1 MKRIYAFGG
10 GRADGAAGMKDLLGG
25 KGANLAE
32 MNALGLPVPPGFTIT
47 TEVCIEYLAQFP
59 ARPGS
64 GAATEGPLPDG
75 LMDEVR
81 AALATVEEN
90 LGRRFGDSTDPL
102 LVSVR
107 SGARVSMPGMMD
119 TVLNLGLNDET
130 VAALALAAGNERF
143 AWDSYRRFV
152 TMYADVVMGLHRTRL
167 DLLVGEVK
175 RARNLELDTDLSADD
190 WREVVRRMKERVEE
204 SLGRPFPEDPYEQLE
219 GAIRAVFRSWNTARA
234 RFYRRENGIA
244 DHWGTAV
251 NVQAM
256 VYGNMGDDCATGV
269 AFTRDPKNG
278 SKVFFGEF
286 LINAQGE
293 DVVAGLRTP
302 QPVNREGDGADSE
315 LPTLEESL
323 PEAYAELVDVYQRL
337 EDHYRDM
344 QDIEFTIERGKL
356 FILQTRGGKRTGA
369 AAVRIAVDMV
379 EEGLIDQSEALR
391 RIGEDHLSQLL
402 HPSVDPSAART
413 IIAHGLPASPG
424 AATGQVVFSAD
435 EAVRLAGE
443 DIPVIL
449 VREETSPE
457 DIHGMT
463 VSQGILTQRGGQT
476 SHAAVVARGMG
487 RCCVVGCSDI
497 VVHRDNS
504 FTAQPRDGGG
514 EEWTIRAGD
523 IVTLDGST
531 GDVMLGEVAMTAAG
545 LEGSGLAQL
554 LGWAD
559 GYARLG
565 VRANADTPKDAMT
578 ARDFGATGI
587 GLCRTEHMF
596 FEGDRVESVRE
607 MILAEDAVEAQRA
620 LDKLYPMQRSDF
632 VGIFEAMEGLP
643 VTIRLLDPPLH
654 EFLPH
659 LDSEIASLAERMHV
673 PASRIRTQVENLK
686 EFNPMMGHRGCRLG
700 ITNPDLYRMQA
711 RAIFDAALDV
721 QERGLVVK
729 PEIMIPL
736 VGTARELEILRRLVL
751 DESEQVFERRG
762 TRIDFLVG
770 TMIELPRAAIMAD
783 KIAEHADFFSFGTND
798 LTQTTF
804 GYSRDDARFLQ
815 TYTDPEFA
823 VLEKDPF
830 VSLDQEGVGTLVRMG
845 TERGRST
852 VSGLKVGICGEHG
865 GDPASI
871 AFCHGIGLDYVSC
884 SPYRV
889 PVARLAAAKV
899 ALQEN

>member
-686 EFNPMMGHRGCRLG
+686 EFNPMVGHRGCRLG

>member
-1 MKRIYAFGG
+1 MKRIYAFGAG
-10 GRADGAAGMKDLLGG
+10 KAEGSAAMGDLLGG

-32 MNALGLPVPPGFTIT
+32 MNSLGLPVPPGFTIT
-47 TEVCIEYLAQFP
+47 TEVCMDYLAAIP
-59 ARPGS
+59 GRPGANQ
-64 GAATEGPLPDG
+64 GHDVPLPEG

-81 AALATVEEN
+81 GALEAVEGI
-90 LGRRFGDSTDPL
+90 LGRRLGDATDPL

-107 SGARVSMPGMMD
+107 SGGRVSMPGMMD

-130 VAALALAAGNERF
+130 VEALAQRAGSDRF

-167 DLLVGEVK
+167 ELLVTELK
-175 RARNLELDTDLSADD
+175 RARGVEHDTDLSAVD
-190 WREVVRRMKERVEE
+190 WREVVKRMKERVEE
-204 SLGRPFPEDPYEQLE
+204 SLGRPFPDDPHEQLE

-234 RFYRRENGIA
+234 RFYRRENGIS
-244 DHWGTAV
+244 DQWGTAV

-256 VYGNMGDDCATGV
+256 VFGNMGDDCATGV
-269 AFTRDPKNG
+269 AFTRDPKDG
-278 SKVFFGEF
+278 QKIFFGEF
-286 LINAQGE
+286 LVNAQGE

-302 QPVNREGDGADSE
+302 QPINRDGGGSDSE
-315 LPTLEESL
+315 LPTLQETM
-323 PEAYAELVDVYQRL
+323 PVAYGELVDLYQRL

-344 QDIEFTIERGKL
+344 QDIEFTIERGSL
-356 FILQTRGGKRTGA
+356 YILQTRTGKRTGS

-379 EEGLIDQSEALR
+379 GEGLIDRAEAMR
-391 RIGEDHLSQLL
+391 RIDEEHLSQLL
-402 HPSVDPSAART
+402 HPSVDPAAART
-413 IIAHGLPASPG
+413 VIAQGLPASPG
-424 AATGQVVFSAD
+424 AATGQVVFSSD
-435 EAVRLAGE
+435 EAVRLTAEGV
-443 DIPVIL
+443 PVIL

-463 VSQGILTQRGGQT
+463 VAQGILTQRGGQT

-504 FTAQPRDGGG
+504 FTAHARDGGDN
-514 EEWTIRAGD
+514 EWTLREGD

-531 GDVMLGEVAMTAAG
+531 GEVMLGEVAMTAAG
-545 LEGSGLAQL
+545 IEGSGLDEL

-559 GYARLG
+559 EVARLT
-565 VRANADTPKDAMT
+565 VRANADTPKDAAT
-578 ARDFGATGI
+578 ARSFGATGI

-596 FEGDRVESVRE
+596 FDGDRIEAVRE
-607 MILAEDAVEAQRA
+607 MILAEDEIEAQRA
-620 LDKLYPMQRSDF
+620 LEKLYPMQRSDF
-632 VGIFEAMEGLP
+632 VGIFEAMDGLP

-659 LDSEIASLAERMHV
+659 QESEIASLASRMGV
-673 PASRIRTQVENLK
+673 PASRIRMQVENLK
-686 EFNPMMGHRGCRLG
+686 EFNPMLGHRGCRLG
-700 ITNPDLYRMQA
+700 ITNPGLYRMQT
-711 RAIFDAALDV
+711 RAILDAALDV
-721 QERGLVVK
+721 AARGLVVK

-736 VGTARELEILRRLVL
+736 VGTSRELEILRAVVL
-751 DESEQVFERRG
+751 AESELVFERRG
-762 TRIDFLVG
+762 AQVEFLIG

-783 KIAEHADFFSFGTND
+783 RIAEHADFFSFGTND

-815 TYTDPEFA
+815 TYTDPDIA

-830 VSLDQEGVGTLVRMG
+830 VTLDVEGVGTLLRMG

-852 VSGLKVGICGEHG
+852 KQDLKVGICGEHG
-865 GDPASI
+865 GDPDSI
-871 AFCHGIGLDYVSC
+871 AFFHEIGLDYVSC